1 MGHRSSSRPSRSL
14 CREKR
19 GLDSLQGVYEWVRD
33 VRAASNAYIAAL
45 GDEDWHRVPPTSE
58 FDMTAAQ

>member
-1 MGHRSSSRPSRSL
+1 
-14 CREKR
+14 
-19 GLDSLQGVYEWVRD
+19 VRD

-58 FDMTAAQ
+58 FDMIAAQ